1 VSARRG
7 VLREDCVTEALRI
20 VEESGL
26 QALSLREVA
35 RRLGVSHQSPY
46 KHFPSRDHIVAE
58 IARRAYDQFTS
69 ALEAR
74 PRSEDAGA
82 DFRAMGLAYID
93 YALANPLPYRLLFG
107 GPLPPGE
114 HHPEMMT
121 SARRAFE
128 LLRAGLLRLMTAMG
142 ASAEEVDVDTEA
154 LFVWATVHGVASLL
168 LTESMAKLDMS
179 PLARER
185 LREHGVNR
193 IGSAL
198 GVSPAAFVFKQGRSE

>member
-1 VSARRG
+1 
-7 VLREDCVTEALRI
+7 LRI

-74 PRSEDAGA
+74 PRSEDARA

-107 GPLPPGE
+107 GHLPPGE

-142 ASAEEVDVDTEA
+142 ASAEEVDVDAEA
-154 LFVWATVHGVASLL
+154 LFIWASVHGVASLL
-168 LTESMAKLDMS
+168 LTESMAKLDIS

-185 LREHGVNR
+185 LRELGVDR

-198 GVSPAAFVFKQGRSE
+198 GVSPAAFVFKQRRSE